1 MAFTFFF
8 RDQQTLD
15 LIQKFVIPDLIS
27 RRFIHIWD
35 AGCAT
40 GPEPYSLAI
49 LIRESMGEFLFRNVK
64 ILATDINA
72 NFGMT
77 IKEGIYSKE
86 EVGRIPESLL
96 SKYFSPI
103 DGKSDR
109 YIISE
114 QLRKAVI
121 FLQHDLLSF
130 SSPGNGFCLVLCKN
144 VLLHFNQ
151 EDQIKVIQMFYDALE
166 TDGYFATEQTQKLPE
181 SFSSKFEQVVTNAQL
196 YRKKNSSCRVS
207 FL

>member
-15 LIQKFVIPDLIS
+15 LIQKCIVPALKS

-64 ILATDINA
+64 ILATDINGK
-72 NFGMT
+72 FGEI
-77 IKEGIYSKE
+77 IKDGIYSKT
-86 EVGRIPESLL
+86 EVGRIPEPILC
-96 SKYFSPI
+96 KYFSPV
-103 DGKSDR
+103 DSKPDY

-114 QLRKAVI
+114 QLRKSVE
-121 FLQHDLLSF
+121 FLEHDLLSF
-130 SSPGNGFCLVLCKN
+130 IAPKGRFCLILCKN
-144 VLLHFNQ
+144 VLLHFQQ

-166 TDGYFATEQTQKLPE
+166 SDGYFATEQTQKLPD
-181 SFSSKFEQVVTNAQL
+181 SFSHKFEQVVANAQL
-196 YRKKNSSCRVS
+196 FKKI
-207 FL
+207 

>member
-15 LIQKFVIPDLIS
+15 LIQKYVIPVLRS

-49 LIRESMGEFLFRNVK
+49 LIRESMSEFLFRNVR
-64 ILATDINA
+64 ILATDING
-72 NFGMT
+72 NFGK
-77 IKEGIYSKE
+77 IIREGIYSKD
-86 EVGRIPESLL
+86 EVGRIPEAILF
-96 SKYFSPI
+96 KYFSPVN
-103 DGKSDR
+103 GRSDH

-114 QLRKAVI
+114 QIRRSVE
-121 FLQHDLLSF
+121 FLKHDLLSF
-130 SSPGNGFCLVLCKN
+130 DMPRKGFCLILCKN
-144 VLLHFNQ
+144 VLLHFQQ

-166 TDGYFATEQTQKLPE
+166 CDGYFATEQTQKLPK
-181 SFSSKFEQVVTNAQL
+181 SLFNKFEQVVLNAQL
-196 YRKKNSSCRVS
+196 YKKK
-207 FL
+207 